1 MPAFMTGTSK
11 NPSVRWLK
19 PSGEPVACVE
29 KIKVLNENHEELR
42 QMVRDA
48 LEDALLM
55 GCSERHVR
63 EVMHALIDE
72 VIPAYGE
79 REDP

>member
-1 MPAFMTGTSK
+1 MSPLKTS
-11 NPSVRWLK
+11 SIVTWLK
-19 PSGEPVACVE
+19 PDGAPVSCFE

-55 GCSERHVR
+55 GCSERQVR

-72 VIPAYGE
+72 VIPGFNE
-79 REDP
+79 RRD

>member
-1 MPAFMTGTSK
+1 MMNPLKTSLT
-11 NPSVRWLK
+11 VTWLK
-19 PSGEPVACVE
+19 PDGAPVSCIE

-55 GCSERHVR
+55 GCSERQVR

-72 VIPAYGE
+72 VIPAFHE
-79 REDP
+79 RRD